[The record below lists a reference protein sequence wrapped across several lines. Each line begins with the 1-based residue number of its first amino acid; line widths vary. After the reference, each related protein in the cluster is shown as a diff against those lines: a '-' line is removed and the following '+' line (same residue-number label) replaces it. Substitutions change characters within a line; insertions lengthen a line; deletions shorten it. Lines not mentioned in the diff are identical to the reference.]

1 MSHLFD
7 QQPDEHI
14 IASVRKHWLV
24 LLTAV
29 LGTVLA
35 AVAPIVLA
43 TAIVAALPSGV
54 QAGTSLIVFGSALWV
69 ALCTIALAEIWTRY
83 YLDIWIVTN
92 KRIMYIEQ
100 VTLFSREITT
110 LRIERIQDATVSFK
124 NFIETM
130 FNFGTLRIQ
139 SAGAVTDDLEIKG
152 IPAPDHVKQLVLNEV
167 DRETKER
174 KLVSFDSRSI
184 TDEQTGA

>member
-14 IASVRKHWLV
+14 IVSVRKHWFV
-24 LLTAV
+24 FLTAT
-29 LGTVLA
+29 LGTILA
-35 AVAPIVLA
+35 ALAPIILA
-43 TAIVAALPSGV
+43 TAVIAALPTGM
-54 QAGTSLIVFGSALWV
+54 QAGTSLMVFFSALWV
-69 ALCTIALAEIWTRY
+69 ALCAIALADMWTHY

-100 VTLFSREITT
+100 VRLFSREVTT
-110 LRIERIQDATVSFK
+110 LRIERIQDATVTFK

-130 FNFGTLRIQ
+130 LNFGTLRIQ
-139 SAGAVTDDLEIKG
+139 SAGAVTDDLEIRG

-184 TDEQTGA
+184 TDEETGA

>member
-14 IASVRKHWLV
+14 IASVRKHWFV
-24 LLTAV
+24 LLTAI
-29 LGTVLA
+29 LGTILA
-35 AVAPIVLA
+35 ALMPVILA
-43 TAIVAALPSGV
+43 FAVVTALPSGV
-54 QAGTSLIVFGSALWV
+54 STATSLVVFFSALWV
-69 ALCTIALAEIWTRY
+69 ALCCVALAEIWTRY

-110 LRIERIQDATVSFK
+110 LRIERIQDATVTFK

-130 FNFGTLRIQ
+130 LNFGTLRIQ
-139 SAGAVTDDLEIKG
+139 SAGAVTDDLEIRG

-184 TDEQTGA
+184 TDEETGA